1 VDKEKTK
8 EQLIAELE
16 ALRSAIAEMEINTS
30 RCKKAEEKLQK
41 KLIEYEKLSALGRLT
56 ANVAHEIRNPIMVI
70 GGFTE
75 RLKKTIPS
83 GSKEREYLDMIS
95 LESRRLEEVLRDVLT
110 FSNKPFFLKKQ
121 EDINKLVTESLMP
134 YLEACKLQVIN
145 VQKCLTDVTRIY
157 IDSRYIKEAIRNL
170 ISNAID
176 AMPNGGTLTLATKD
190 IIISRKNYVSTR
202 VTDTGAGISEDN
214 LKMIFEP
221 FFTTKVAKHVTGL
234 GLSLTKKIIEGHGG
248 FIETTSKPGEGST
261 FTLYF
266 PYRAK
271 EIHSP
276 S

>member
-1 VDKEKTK
+1 MDEEKTK
-8 EQLIAELE
+8 EQLITELE

-75 RLKKTIPS
+75 RLKKTIPT

-95 LESRRLEEVLRDVLT
+95 LESRRLGEVLRDVLT
-110 FSNKPFFLKKQ
+110 FSNKPFFLKKR
-121 EDINKLVTESLMP
+121 EDINRVVNESLKQ
-134 YLEACKLQVIN
+134 YQEACKVQAIN
-145 VQKCLTDVTRIY
+145 VQKCLTEVTRIY
-157 IDSRYIKEAIRNL
+157 IDERQISEAVSNL

-190 IIISRKNYVSTR
+190 IIVSRKNYVSAR
-202 VTDTGAGISEDN
+202 VTDTGVGISEEN

-234 GLSLTKKIIEGHGG
+234 GLSLAKKIIEGHGG
-248 FIETTSKPGEGST
+248 FIDVTSTPGEGST

-271 EIHSP
+271 DIK
-276 S
+276 